1 MVPAQEKHVLK
12 LERIQRIA
20 TEIVSELEDL
30 TYEERL
36 KEIHLTT
43 RKERREEVTITIINN
58 LEETDRKNLILRRKG
73 EARNLSGHK
82 KKLQK
87 GICLKDTKK
96 VQFSPKKYRYLE

>member
-73 EARNLSGHK
+73 EAKNL
-82 KKLQK
+82 
-87 GICLKDTKK
+87 
-96 VQFSPKKYRYLE
+96 R